1 MWWHLGDEDTGRKYP
16 MVLVEQK
23 YGFSRQKIIK
33 RKNIERD
40 QPRESAA
47 LSPPAP
53 LPHSPTWGH
62 KVPFNPL
69 IFKLDTGNVA

>member
-33 RKNIERD
+33 RKNIERVSED
-40 QPRESAA
+40 YDYV
-47 LSPPAP
+47 
-53 LPHSPTWGH
+53 HSL
-62 KVPFNPL
+62 K
-69 IFKLDTGNVA
+69 